1 VVTTVRTP
9 IRRISLAAPSAPPRP
24 DSFNAETLE
33 RLSAWKGD
41 PDWVREKRRLAWRFY
56 EEIPMPTSND
66 EEWRRTDIRPLRLD
80 QIVPFQQ
87 EEVSPL
93 KGFRALPSWVRE
105 KSAAEARGGGLL
117 IHRDASAVYAH
128 LSEEIQRQGVIFTDL
143 DTAARQYPDLVQRYF
158 MTEAVTLDAN
168 KFAALHGAFWTGG
181 TFLYVPKNVEVQLPL
196 YSLTYLSSPTRHNF
210 GHVLLVADE
219 GSSVTF
225 VEEQLSDAREET
237 PQAMHAGAVEIYLRP
252 GSLVRYIWLQDWG
265 RNVWNFST
273 QRAILEQD
281 SVLQWYVGAFG
292 SRLTKANLELTLMGR
307 GARAELAGLL
317 FADDQQHMDHHT
329 YQNHLSG
336 LTGSDLLFKGALRDR
351 ARSVYQGLIR
361 IHKDAQRSDAYQNN
375 RNLLL
380 SKQARADSI
389 PSLEIEANDV
399 RCTHGATAG
408 PVEEEHVFYLMSR
421 GLSRR
426 EAEHLIVDGFFA
438 EVLQRIPLE
447 RVRERLRE
455 AVIRKFGA

>member
-1 VVTTVRTP
+1 
-9 IRRISLAAPSAPPRP
+9 
-24 DSFNAETLE
+24 
-33 RLSAWKGD
+33 
-41 PDWVREKRRLAWRFY
+41 
-56 EEIPMPTSND
+56 
-66 EEWRRTDIRPLRLD
+66 
-80 QIVPFQQ
+80 
-87 EEVSPL
+87 
-93 KGFRALPSWVRE
+93 
-105 KSAAEARGGGLL
+105 
-117 IHRDASAVYAH
+117 
-128 LSEEIQRQGVIFTDL
+128 
-143 DTAARQYPDLVQRYF
+143 
-158 MTEAVTLDAN
+158 
-168 KFAALHGAFWTGG
+168 
-181 TFLYVPKNVEVQLPL
+181 
-196 YSLTYLSSPTRHNF
+196 
-210 GHVLLVADE
+210 
-219 GSSVTF
+219 
-225 VEEQLSDAREET
+225 VEEQLSDAQEET
-237 PQAMHAGAVEIYLRP
+237 PQAMHAGAAEIYLKP

-292 SRLTKANLELTLMGR
+292 SRLTKANLEVALMGR
-307 GARAELAGLL
+307 GARAELAGLF
-317 FADDQQHMDHHT
+317 FADGQQHMDHHT

-380 SKQARADSI
+380 SRQARADSI

-426 EAEHLIVDGFFA
+426 EAEHLIVDGFFD
-438 EVLQRIPLE
+438 EVLQRLPLE

-455 AVIRKFGA
+455 AVIRKFGV